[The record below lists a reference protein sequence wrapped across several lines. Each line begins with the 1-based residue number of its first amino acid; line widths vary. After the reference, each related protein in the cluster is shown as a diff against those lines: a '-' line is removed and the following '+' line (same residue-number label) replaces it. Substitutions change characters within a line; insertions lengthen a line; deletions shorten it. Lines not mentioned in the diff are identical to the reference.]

1 MLFGPAKV
9 YVDSA
14 PLRCGFPLLPELN
27 QCSVSSVHRTP
38 TERDPVSTLQPLPH
52 DPDRKLSSAQP
63 SRRALLLGGAALVGT
78 GAGSQTLAAA
88 PANDATPSK
97 WDAEYTFGHSQLF
110 MDQYHQGILG
120 ILAKIAGET
129 ELVGELTSRAAT
141 VVRQG
146 HTVWTAMA
154 DGHMPHVEQR
164 ADRLG
169 SPGIM
174 KDEKGLQHLKAGDML
189 FTNYCNKEVLAVRER
204 GVYVVAVTVSYRDNE
219 FRPAG
224 FTDESHSN
232 PDGLKLKDVSN
243 IILHSHTPYTQGL
256 VRAPEIPEFTLCPS
270 SQTGLGALHW
280 MLNAELANKLANPA
294 AKTVEKSVEYL
305 EILVDRIGQIARHR
319 EQLRETAVAM
329 TRRIRQGGRW
339 FVRSLAHTGLSSEMV
354 HVASGPMIV
363 NAGDWSAKPRE
374 NVMLVSTIHPSH
386 AGEMKIAQAA
396 RQEGAL
402 VIGIGPTT
410 LDGET
415 PPQGTFAHCQVHF
428 ENFSPESHGV
438 IRIPGRQQP
447 ICPTTGLT
455 TNVIQQ
461 MLCAQWVDEMVRRGA
476 VPYFFQGGYQQGG
489 SEYNAAMRIHFER
502 QGF

>member
-1 MLFGPAKV
+1 MSPF
-9 YVDSA
+9 
-14 PLRCGFPLLPELN
+14 N
-27 QCSVSSVHRTP
+27 
-38 TERDPVSTLQPLPH
+38 PLPH
-52 DPDRKLSSAQP
+52 DPDSKPAATQP

-78 GAGSQTLAAA
+78 TAGSQPDAVAAA
-88 PANDATPSK
+88 ANAAPSK

-110 MDQYHQGILG
+110 MDQYHQGILE
-120 ILAKIAGET
+120 ILSRIAGES
-129 ELVGELTSRAAT
+129 ELVGELTSRAAN

-146 HTVWTAMA
+146 HTVWTNMA

-174 KDEKGLQHLKAGDML
+174 KDESGLQHLKAGDML

-204 GVYVVAVTVSYRDNE
+204 GIYVVAVTVSYRDNE

-232 PDGLKLKDVSN
+232 PDGLNLKDVSN
-243 IILHSHTPYTQGL
+243 VILHSHTPYTQGL

-294 AKTVEKSVEYL
+294 AKPVEKSVEYL
-305 EILVDRIGQIARHR
+305 QILVDRIERIASHR
-319 EQLRETAVAM
+319 EQLRETAVGMA
-329 TRRIRQGGRW
+329 RRIRQGGRW
-339 FVRSLAHTGLSSEMV
+339 FVRSLAHTGLSSEMQ

-363 NAGDWSAKPRE
+363 NWGDWSAKLRE
-374 NVMLVSTIHPSH
+374 NVMLVSTIHPAH
-386 AGEMKIAQAA
+386 AGETKIAQAA
-396 RQEGAL
+396 RQEGAQ
-402 VIGIGPTT
+402 VIGIGPAT

-415 PPQGTFAHCQVHF
+415 PAKGTFAHCQVHF

-438 IRIPGRQQP
+438 IRIPGREQP